1 LVELGNCVTH
11 LRELHPHTK
20 ASIGV
25 YPEDPAEFIHDFPG
39 RYTADAM
46 QVEYKVVLEQLQQ
59 ISMITSCRKTNKKL
73 LVATSDLDV
82 ALPSKRPSNHL
93 AFATKPPATHEQNF
107 MHPQNF
113 MGQMMQQFMGTM
125 MRNMFT
131 QASSSNG
138 GGHDGN
144 IVAGRAA
151 KRPLALMDGSLSRP
165 PSMPAETQMVGTQL
179 EQSVQVAK
187 GEQPLAAG
195 STVDDQIDAML
206 GKVDLAFTHKPK

>member
-1 LVELGNCVTH
+1 MLATCNPNAEPEHAKSLLVELGNCVTD

-46 QVEYKVVLEQLQQ
+46 PVESKVALEQMQQ
-59 ISMITSCRKTNKKL
+59 ISMITSCRKTSKKL

-107 MHPQNF
+107 MHPQKFHGPDNATVH
-113 MGQMMQQFMGTM
+113 G
-125 MRNMFT
+125 N
-131 QASSSNG
+131 
-138 GGHDGN
+138 HDAKHAH
-144 IVAGRAA
+144 AGIEFEWWW
-151 KRPLALMDGSLSRP
+151 S
-165 PSMPAETQMVGTQL
+165 
-179 EQSVQVAK
+179 
-187 GEQPLAAG
+187 
-195 STVDDQIDAML
+195 
-206 GKVDLAFTHKPK
+206 